1 MKHAAWLFLALVCGL
16 AATGHGQDLNA
27 EIDAFD
33 HQIGERQIDLRS
45 LDLNSIVGK
54 SGPAGIAAPSASSS
68 PTNPGLTRY
77 RWTQTAMD
85 AGREELLKSEGAPAM
100 QQYIRAAYTRPE
112 FDRLDRFF
120 AQYGCVNNNISDALT
135 ELVVISW
142 EFVNQRQ
149 PGTPDY
155 DPSGI
160 RKLREQ
166 IADRFAVSNLLSTL
180 TDADKQRFAEN
191 FKYEAQ
197 LMSNLHKVFKTNP
210 NPELQQKLES
220 LHQKL
225 GKSLG
230 LDLAHLKLTA
240 DGFEKR

>member
-1 MKHAAWLFLALVCGL
+1 VP
-16 AATGHGQDLNA
+16 
-27 EIDAFD
+27 EPYP
-33 HQIGERQIDLRS
+33 ER
-45 LDLNSIVGK
+45 
-54 SGPAGIAAPSASSS
+54 
-68 PTNPGLTRY
+68 
-77 RWTQTAMD
+77 
-85 AGREELLKSEGAPAM
+85 
-100 QQYIRAAYTRPE
+100 
-112 FDRLDRFF
+112 
-120 AQYGCVNNNISDALT
+120 SDQKKCSDVLT

-142 EFVNQRQ
+142 EFVNQPQ

-180 TDADKQRFAEN
+180 TDADKQRLAEN

-230 LDLAHLKLTA
+230 LVLAHLKLTA
-240 DGFEKR
+240 DRFEKR

>member
-1 MKHAAWLFLALVCGL
+1 MEHAAWIFLTLVFGL
-16 AATGHGQDLNA
+16 AATSHGQDLDA
-27 EIDAFD
+27 QIDDFD
-33 HQIGERQIDLRS
+33 HQVGERQIDLGA
-45 LDLNSIVGK
+45 LDLKSIVGK
-54 SGPAGIAAPSASSS
+54 SGSAGIAVPSASPS

-85 AGREELLKSEGAPAM
+85 AGREELLKSEGTPAM

-120 AQYGCVNNNISDALT
+120 AQYGCVNNDISDALT

-166 IADRFAVSNLLSTL
+166 IADRFAVTNLLSTL

-197 LMSNLHKVFKTNP
+197 LMSNLHRAFKTNP
-210 NPELQQKLES
+210 NPKLQQKLET

-240 DGFEKR
+240 NGFEKR